1 VQGAGCRGVR
11 MCLLEA
17 RICTKFARK
26 CQACVCR
33 RSDRRRLAIF
43 HQDIEIFVYV
53 DVFPRLYLDNRQINP
68 VLNEYYLKQEVFAD
82 WENSILEISFRFTKL
97 GVPDGWAVEI

>member
-1 VQGAGCRGVR
+1 
-11 MCLLEA
+11 M
-17 RICTKFARK
+17 
-26 CQACVCR
+26 CR

-43 HQDIEIFVYV
+43 HQDMEIFVYM
-53 DVFPRLYLDNRQINP
+53 DIYGCFFPRLYLDNRQINP